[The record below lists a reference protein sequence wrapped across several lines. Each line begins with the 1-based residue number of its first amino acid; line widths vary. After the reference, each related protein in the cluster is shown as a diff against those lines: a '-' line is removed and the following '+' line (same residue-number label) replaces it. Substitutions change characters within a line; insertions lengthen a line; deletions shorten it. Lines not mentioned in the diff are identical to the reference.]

1 MMACAHH
8 INDPLGFTN
17 HVMAIWLFRHLV
29 KTSYKV
35 YYTGS

>member
-17 HVMAIWLFRHLV
+17 HVDGYMAIQ
-29 KTSYKV
+29 TS
-35 YYTGS
+35 GQDFI